1 MLCRRTRGGFALD
14 PPGLSP
20 CASAEH
26 RRLPEE
32 RRTHCGLEVES
43 YLGVRVTKM
52 LTDPYSLMML
62 AQSLPSNDVAVFRY
76 DPPHTTETLPT
87 LAAQF
92 GQLCH
97 LTFKMFYPSERIGAA

>member
-1 MLCRRTRGGFALD
+1 MRTPVRTPREKDRHNSCVAEHGGGFALD

-32 RRTHCGLEVES
+32 RHTHWGLEVES

-52 LTDPYSLMML
+52 LADPDSLMML
-62 AQSLPSNDVAVFRY
+62 AQ
-76 DPPHTTETLPT
+76 
-87 LAAQF
+87 
-92 GQLCH
+92 
-97 LTFKMFYPSERIGAA
+97 